1 MHDPADA
8 DMTAL
13 AAATPLPDDGEHGNL
28 KLSGVDTFSPAP
40 SQPGSPTLQRHELGQ
55 LQHAQWEVTSSANAS
70 ANLSMSS
77 LYGRDDRSRGAR
89 GGGRDEEEEGHFDSE
104 KLRRAGGDGDGDG
117 RDGTGEGGFVS
128 GPGEH
133 EHEHGARGRS
143 GRASAGSSSG
153 DESYAIL
160 DRDPGSGTEDAG
172 LVLRRRTRQR
182 ATGADAE

>member
-1 MHDPADA
+1 
-8 DMTAL
+8 MTAL

-133 EHEHGARGRS
+133 EHEHSARGRS

-160 DRDPGSGTEDAG
+160 DRDSGSGTEDAG
-172 LVLRRRTRQR
+172 LVLRRRTRQG
-182 ATGADAE
+182 ATGDDAE